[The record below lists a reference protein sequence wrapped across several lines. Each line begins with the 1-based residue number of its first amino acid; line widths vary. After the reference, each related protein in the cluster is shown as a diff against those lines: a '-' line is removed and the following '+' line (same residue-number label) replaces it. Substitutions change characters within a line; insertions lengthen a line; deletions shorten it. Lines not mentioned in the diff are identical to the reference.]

1 MFTSCLIKRFIYV
14 QFNDFVTGCEYGDRE
29 KGCVAAEC
37 LNYTSTTRDV
47 TCCKTCALQPETT
60 TTEVTTTDATTTTTE
75 PTATTTEATTT
86 ETTSIEST
94 ATRAITT
101 VTDATTTNDT
111 TENPTAANTTTDDDI
126 LLTSKSI

>member
-14 QFNDFVTGCEYGDRE
+14 QFDDFATGCEYGDRAND
-29 KGCVAAEC
+29 CLAAEC
-37 LNYTSTTRDV
+37 PNYTSNTRDV
-47 TCCKTCALQPETT
+47 ICCKTC
-60 TTEVTTTDATTTTTE
+60 ATTTTTE
-75 PTATTTEATTT
+75 PTTTTTEATTTTTEPTTTTTEPTTTTT

-111 TENPTAANTTTDDDI
+111 TENTTDDI